1 MKAGAYGCS
10 VTDLTFQRHVV
21 DLGVQEH
28 RARTERHCLVGN
40 GPGCPAM
47 NPKNLLLTG
56 HNQLLL
62 KKERNR

>member
-1 MKAGAYGCS
+1 MGADVLVG
-10 VTDLTFQRHVV
+10 VTDLAFQRHVV

-28 RARTERHCLVGN
+28 CACTEWHCLVGN

-62 KKERNR
+62 KEERNR